1 MSGYLTPGINMK
13 ICVHGLWHLG
23 LVTSACLASLGFEVV
38 GIDPDSLL
46 IKDLKNKKLPIFEPG
61 LDELI
66 TSGLDNGNLKFE
78 LSSPSNLKGVELLWV
93 TFDTPV
99 DDDDKADVAFVEN
112 QVKKVLPDLDINTL
126 ILISSQMPVLSV
138 RKLEAYAAQHL
149 PYKKFRFASSP
160 ENLRLGKAIDVFT
173 NPDRIVVGVRDQE
186 TKEFLKKILF
196 RITDKIEWMTV
207 ESAEMTKHAINAF
220 LATSVTF
227 ANEIASICEM
237 VHADAKEVERGLK
250 TEARIG
256 PKAYLSPGGPFAGG
270 TLARDIEYLGAIG
283 EINHVPTPL
292 ISSVRLSND
301 EHKKWVRRKLVQK
314 FQSMKDIK
322 VALWGLTY
330 KAGTDTLRRSLSV
343 ELCDW
348 LIEQNAMIKVY
359 DPVVKELPNH
369 WSSVVMSSNAS
380 DTLKDAQVLII
391 GTEWPEFKENADQIL
406 LAAKPNLVII
416 DANRYLGKSK
426 APLQFNYISVGIPES

>member
-1 MSGYLTPGINMK
+1 MK
-13 ICVHGLWHLG
+13 ICVQGLWHLG
-23 LVTSACLASLGFEVV
+23 LVTSACLASLGFDVV

-46 IKDLKNKKLPIFEPG
+46 IKNLKNKKLPIFEPG
-61 LDELI
+61 LDDLI
-66 TSGLDNGNLKFE
+66 TSGLDNGNLQFE
-78 LSSPSNLKGVELLWV
+78 LSSPNNLKGAGLLWV

-112 QVKKVLPDLDINTL
+112 QIKKVLPDLDINTV

-138 RKLEAYAAQHL
+138 RKLEAYAAEHL
-149 PYKKFRFASSP
+149 PHKKFRFASSP

-173 NPDRIVVGVRDQE
+173 NPDRIVVGFRDQE
-186 TKEFLKKILF
+186 TKEFLEKIFF

-283 EINHVPTPL
+283 SINHVPTPL

-314 FQSMKDIK
+314 FQSMRDIK

-359 DPVVKELPNH
+359 DPVVKELPSH

-426 APLQFNYISVGIPES
+426 APLQFNYISVGISES

>member
-1 MSGYLTPGINMK
+1 MK

-66 TSGLDNGNLKFE
+66 SSGLDNRNLKFE
-78 LSSPSNLKGVELLWV
+78 LSSPSNLKEVELLWV

-112 QVKKVLPDLDINTL
+112 QVKKILPDLDINTV

-138 RKLEAYAAQHL
+138 KKLEAYAAEHL
-149 PYKKFRFASSP
+149 SHKKFRFASSP

-173 NPDRIVVGVRDQE
+173 NPDRIVVGVRDLE
-186 TKEFLKKILF
+186 TKEFLEKILF

-237 VHADAKEVERGLK
+237 VHADAKDVERGLK

-283 EINHVPTPL
+283 KLNHVPTPL

-314 FQSMKDIK
+314 FQSMRDIK

-348 LIEQNAMIKVY
+348 LIEQNAVIKVY

-369 WSSVVMSSNAS
+369 WSSVVMGSNAF

-406 LAAKPNLVII
+406 LTAKPDLVII

-426 APLQFNYISVGIPES
+426 APLHFNYISVGIPES

>member
-1 MSGYLTPGINMK
+1 MILGLNMK
-13 ICVHGLWHLG
+13 ICVQGLWHLG
-23 LVTSACLASLGFEVV
+23 LVTSACLASLGFDVV

-46 IKDLKNKKLPIFEPG
+46 IKNLKNKKLPIFEPG
-61 LDELI
+61 LDDLI
-66 TSGLDNGNLKFE
+66 TSGLDNGNLQFE
-78 LSSPSNLKGVELLWV
+78 LSSPNNLKGAGLLWV

-112 QVKKVLPDLDINTL
+112 QIKKVLPDLDINTV

-138 RKLEAYAAQHL
+138 RKLEAYAAEHL
-149 PYKKFRFASSP
+149 PHKKFRFASSP

-173 NPDRIVVGVRDQE
+173 NPDRIVVGFRDQE
-186 TKEFLKKILF
+186 TKEFLEKIFF

-283 EINHVPTPL
+283 SINHVPTPL

-314 FQSMKDIK
+314 FQSMRDIK

-359 DPVVKELPNH
+359 DPVVKELPSH

-426 APLQFNYISVGIPES
+426 APLQFNYISVGISES

>member
-112 QVKKVLPDLDINTL
+112 QVKKVLPDLDINTV

-149 PYKKFRFASSP
+149 PHKKFRFASSP

-270 TLARDIEYLGAIG
+270 TLARDIEYLGVIG
-283 EINHVPTPL
+283 KINHVPTPL

-301 EHKKWVRRKLVQK
+301 EHKKWVRRKLAQK
-314 FQSMKDIK
+314 FQSMKSIK

-343 ELCDW
+343 ELCNW

-426 APLQFNYISVGIPES
+426 APQQFNYISVGIPES